1 MSAGAVIVGRAAG
14 LTVII
19 LDTEARA
26 LPQISVAVQV
36 SVTLP
41 PQASGVAE
49 NVDVLEVPEIRHP
62 PDKSIRI
69 R

>member
-19 LDTEARA
+19 LDTEASA

-36 SVTLP
+36 SVTCT
-41 PQASGVAE
+41 AAG
-49 NVDVLEVPEIRHP
+49 IRC
-62 PDKSIRI
+62 S
-69 R
+69 

>member
-19 LDTEARA
+19 LDTEASA

-49 NVDVLEVPEIRHP
+49 NVDVLEVPDIRHP
-62 PDKSIRI
+62 AG
-69 R
+69 

>member
-62 PDKSIRI
+62 PDSPLE
-69 R
+69 